1 MSPQPREGPGED
13 GLSSS
18 MLSVLNNQERI
29 DCLRRMLSGFS
40 HRYRNLLNGIKMSL
54 YLFRREVKGSV
65 PTYWNELERTYQD
78 IERLIDHLQ
87 TIYRPMNVSMV
98 RSPLG
103 PLIADLT
110 PRWQS
115 WLQAQGRMLELD
127 PPGQDL
133 PGDFDPMQMG
143 SGLDALVAWRA
154 ETGDPRWQPRLSWR
168 MTDGFFE
175 VRWDDAWVKS
185 LATPLNGRAGPS
197 PCSDASRRVD
207 CLVLPLLARIVAAH
221 GGRLDSTRE
230 PSLRLRLR
238 WPRFQSSVAGP

>member
-1 MSPQPREGPGED
+1 MSPQPHEDPGED

-18 MLSVLNNQERI
+18 MLSVVNNQERI
-29 DCLRRMLSGFS
+29 DSLRRMLSGFS

-54 YLFRREVKGSV
+54 YLFRREVQGPV

-78 IERLIDHLQ
+78 IERLFDHLQ
-87 TIYRPMNVSMV
+87 TIYRPMTVSMV

-103 PLIADLT
+103 QLIADLT
-110 PRWQS
+110 PRWRS
-115 WLQAQGRMLELD
+115 WLQAQGRILHLD

-143 SGLDALVAWRA
+143 SGLDALVSWRA
-154 ETGDPRWQPRLSWR
+154 ETGDPRWHPRLSWR

-175 VRWDDAWVKS
+175 VRWDDAWGKS
-185 LATPLNGRAGPS
+185 HATSPDGQAEPS
-197 PCSDASRRVD
+197 PWPHASGRVD
-207 CLVLPLLARIVAAH
+207 CLVLPLLARIAAAH
-221 GGRLDSTRE
+221 GGRLDSTPE

-238 WPRFQSSVAGP
+238 WPRFQSSVPGP